1 MSPMTL
7 SDRTAVVVGAHRPYP
22 TLNFCLSGFLRIVD
36 RQEDLIFVDNGSSA
50 SLGRSVSEMFPG
62 ITVINLSQN
71 GLFCA
76 GYNAGIRV
84 ALEKN
89 YDFVLIV
96 NADTE
101 VVNDAFVSDLL
112 AAAKRWPRAAFLGP
126 LVYYRNLQTIQNT
139 RLCFPSVA
147 RSIITWIPWRL
158 SPGLLRHPTSCEE
171 EVEYLNGVCVL
182 CRCAALFDFGL
193 MDERYGGYIEDADW
207 SWRARKSGW
216 SSVFV
221 PVPSII
227 HHEEQEGYEH
237 FSFKSFLLKRNTVL
251 WFLKAGRRFSAF
263 AYASA
268 SICLAWLRMLRT
280 GNACARRQSWRFL
293 RCLSR
298 SCQSMIFGNRL
309 ICGSDPAISGEEKG
323 LETWQ

>member
-1 MSPMTL
+1 MSSVTL
-7 SDRTAVVVGAHRPYP
+7 SDRTAVVVSAHRSYP
-22 TLNFCLSGFLRIVD
+22 TLNSCLQGFLRVVN

-50 SLGRSVSEMFPG
+50 SFGRSVSGMFPG

-71 GLFCA
+71 ALFCA

-101 VVNDAFVSDLL
+101 VLNDDFVADLL

-126 LVYYRNLQTIQNT
+126 LVYYRNRQTIQNT
-139 RLCFPSVA
+139 RLRFPSVA
-147 RSIITWIPWRL
+147 RSIFTWIPWRL
-158 SPGLLRHPTSCEE
+158 SPRFVRHPPLCEE
-171 EVEYLNGVCVL
+171 EVEFLNGVCVL
-182 CRCAALFDFGL
+182 CRCAALRDFGL
-193 MDERYGGYIEDADW
+193 MDEKYGGYVEDADW

-221 PVPSII
+221 PVPGII

-251 WFLKAGRRFSAF
+251 WFLKAGQRFSAL
-263 AYASA
+263 AYALA
-268 SICLAWLRMLRT
+268 SICLAWLRMLMTR
-280 GNACARRQSWRFL
+280 NSSARRQSWQFL
-293 RCLSR
+293 RRLSR
-298 SCQSMIFGNRL
+298 SYQSMLCDDRL
-309 ICGSDPAISGEEKG
+309 RCGSEPMVSGREKG
-323 LETWQ
+323 M